1 MSRDWTP
8 KEWDIVHQQD
18 PGLRNHFN
26 NLVLINS
33 DGNEVPLI
41 SKEQKEQFEQFPK
54 LNLVGNSFLNM
65 CSNEGI
71 LNSNIGNKVVRMI
84 ENILLGT
91 NYGSNFKDFE
101 EKVNLWY
108 NGELDPGYYMDNNN
122 EALIE
127 ETKNIMKNWNK
138 LNEEE

>member
-26 NLVLINS
+26 NLVLIDS
-33 DGNEVPLI
+33 EGNEVPLI

-65 CSNEGI
+65 CSNEGV

-91 NYGSNFKDFE
+91 NYGSNFKEFE

>member
-18 PGLRNHFN
+18 PGLRSHFN
-26 NLVLINS
+26 NLVLVDS

-54 LNLVGNSFLNM
+54 LNLIGNSFLNM

-91 NYGSNFKDFE
+91 NYGSNFKEFE
-101 EKVNLWY
+101 EKVQLWY

-127 ETKNIMKNWNK
+127 ETKNIIKNWNK

>member
-26 NLVLINS
+26 NLVLIDS

-91 NYGSNFKDFE
+91 NYGSNFKEFE

>member
-1 MSRDWTP
+1 MYIN
-8 KEWDIVHQQD
+8 KIHQQD

-26 NLVLINS
+26 NLVLIDS
-33 DGNEVPLI
+33 EGNEVPLI

-65 CSNEGI
+65 CSNEGV

-91 NYGSNFKDFE
+91 NYGSNFKEFE